1 MKKVTVLLVD
11 DHPVVRDGLS
21 ALVGLEEDLEVI
33 GEADNGRAAVALARK
48 RLPEVVIM
56 DLSMPL
62 LNGAETTRQIHQAIP
77 AVKVL
82 VLSSYGDEE
91 SVERLMQAGAAGYLT
106 KESAATE
113 LIQAI
118 REVHRGKSFFS
129 SDLARCGRQH
139 SDDGC
144 AGARLGAIKP
154 RLTPRQ
160 TKVLQLIAEGFAN
173 KEIAMELGISIK
185 TVEKQRQ
192 QVMKKL
198 DVHETAGLTRYA
210 IEQRLVGCTLN
221 YG

>member
-1 MKKVTVLLVD
+1 MKKVTVFLVD
-11 DHPVVRDGLS
+11 DHPVVRRGLS
-21 ALVGLEEDLEVI
+21 ALLGLEEDMEVV
-33 GEADNGRAAVALARK
+33 GEADTGRAAVALTRK
-48 RLPEVVIM
+48 TLPEVVIM

-62 LNGAETTRQIHQAIP
+62 LNGAEATRQIHQAIP

-113 LIQAI
+113 LIQAV
-118 REVHRGKSFFS
+118 REVHRGKNFFS
-129 SDLARCGRQH
+129 SDLAKCSRRH

-144 AGARLGAIKP
+144 VGARLGAMNS

-160 TKVLQLIAEGFAN
+160 TEVLQLIAKGFPN
-173 KEIAMELGISIK
+173 KEIAIELGISIK

-198 DVHETAGLTRYA
+198 DVHETAELTRYA
-210 IEQRLVGCTLN
+210 IEHRLVGCT
-221 YG
+221 GS